1 MKPCASAAAVAIA
14 SVASVE
20 LSLTMIQARGRA
32 VCASTLA
39 MVSGRKRASLRA
51 AVIRM

>member
-1 MKPCASAAAVAIA
+1 MKSCASAASAAIR
-14 SVASVE
+14 SVSSVD
-20 LSLTMIQARGRA
+20 LSLTMIQARGRT

-39 MVSGRKRASLRA
+39 MVSGRKRASLWA

>member
-1 MKPCASAAAVAIA
+1 MKSCASAAAAAIRVGLVGRA
-14 SVASVE
+14 
-20 LSLTMIQARGRA
+20 SLTMIQARGRT

-39 MVSGRKRASLRA
+39 MVSGRKRASLWA